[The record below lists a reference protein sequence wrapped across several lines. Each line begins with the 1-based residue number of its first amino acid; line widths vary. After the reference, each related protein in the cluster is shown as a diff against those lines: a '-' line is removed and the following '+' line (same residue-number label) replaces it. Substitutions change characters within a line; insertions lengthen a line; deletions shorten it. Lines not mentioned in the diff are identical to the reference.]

1 MSSWL
6 DQYGREAEGKQSD
19 RYRCAR
25 QSPRATSRSP
35 AADDY
40 GEGEE
45 IRRRDPGKAPVG
57 WLAISGFLGLLAL
70 LEFVTTGSKHGLLV
84 LVVNLIFIACI
95 LGTRQD

>member
-1 MSSWL
+1 M
-6 DQYGREAEGKQSD
+6 
-19 RYRCAR
+19 
-25 QSPRATSRSP
+25 
-35 AADDY
+35 
-40 GEGEE
+40 
-45 IRRRDPGKAPVG
+45 RRRDPGKAPVG